1 MFCPRC
7 GQNNQPESTFC
18 TYCGAPLTPEN
29 EPLQL
34 NYPPNPYVPPQAPY
48 QPYQPYQYPPY
59 PPMEPVRIR
68 QNNPCAIAGFVLS
81 LISIFF
87 PYLGMICALVGVI
100 LSGIGISQINRQ
112 DQDGKGFAIA
122 GVIISSVILFFYVL
136 IIIFAVTAIAT
147 IPWYY

>member
-29 EPLQL
+29 EPLQP

-59 PPMEPVRIR
+59 PPMAPIR
-68 QNNPCAIAGFVLS
+68 QNKTIPAPSPGLCLFGFYL
-81 LISIFF
+81 F
-87 PYLGMICALVGVI
+87 PYFGMICALVGVI

-112 DQDGKGFAIA
+112 DQDGKDLPLPALL
-122 GVIISSVILFFYVL
+122 SVR
-136 IIIFAVTAIAT
+136 
-147 IPWYY
+147 